1 MYADTGHRR
10 TALTIGFMHPNHH
23 PRQGNYWMW
32 AWNGTAISW
41 DANGYGQTPN
51 INFYNIFPTL
61 LTMGRSQ

>member
-1 MYADTGHRR
+1 
-10 TALTIGFMHPNHH
+10 MHPNHH